1 MIMFK
6 KEKYKKYIMTVGIL
20 VVLILIEWII
30 NPPFFKSKEI
40 SITDVEKI
48 VTLDHYRNKK
58 VYHLIHFN
66 YTLEDGTKVES
77 TYKEYDYPLPKV
89 GDKQQK
95 DVRVTFKEGSF
106 SFGGHIFTLSVILSL
121 LWIANFVI
129 LRLFDFMTTKLFLAL
144 LVSSIVGIISYVW
157 YHLHNPPVSK
167 SYLENFRVIR
177 VASNIGFY
185 YRDDMSGYRYSELAQ
200 QYRKD
205 LRSYYKLL
213 SPKEQKLIWENYLKI
228 YTLQDKIEIVLL
240 FDKNRT
246 YSYDFKSKSY
256 TIDAHFTK
264 LGSQIGL
271 CETIKVD
278 FSSNPKITIELK
290 DKEKLDLVKKNMKES
305 YKLLEINREFKS
317 VEMKDIKGFRQGL

>member
-1 MIMFK
+1 MMMFK

-20 VVLILIEWII
+20 VMLISAEWII

-40 SITDVEKI
+40 TITDVEKI
-48 VTLDHYRNKK
+48 VTLDFYRDKK

-66 YTLEDGTKVES
+66 YSLEDGTKVES

-106 SFGGHIFTLSVILSL
+106 SFSGYIFTLSVILSL
-121 LWIANFVI
+121 LWIATFVI
-129 LRLFDFMTTKLFLAL
+129 LRLFDFMTTRLFLAL
-144 LVSSIVGIISYVW
+144 LVSSIVGAISYIW

-185 YRDDMSGYRYSELAQ
+185 YRDDMSGYRYAWLAQ
-200 QYRKD
+200 QYRED

-213 SPKEQKLIWENYLKI
+213 SPKEQKLIWEFL
-228 YTLQDKIEIVLL
+228 
-240 FDKNRT
+240 
-246 YSYDFKSKSY
+246 
-256 TIDAHFTK
+256 A
-264 LGSQIGL
+264 
-271 CETIKVD
+271 
-278 FSSNPKITIELK
+278 
-290 DKEKLDLVKKNMKES
+290 MMM
-305 YKLLEINREFKS
+305 
-317 VEMKDIKGFRQGL
+317 EMKIL